1 MGVKR
6 VSALTVFISLSVLL
20 LSLSAEIR
28 AEDINLQK
36 VYPLYPQSEATTHIL
51 NPEFYRHSLFRDPK
65 NDEHFLSKNIKIRLQ
80 NTSFQKI
87 EELSTAETLA
97 IRSELALLENLKFSS
112 DLMVAMSPIN
122 DLGVDYF
129 LQKNPFIENYTTRQD
144 YFSLIPRSFADD
156 TRPSLLFNLDYR
168 PMKWAHFDLRFDRNW
183 ENRPVSSND
192 TNKHHGFFK
201 MSLNPLLSTSL
212 VMGAEI
218 FDTNFI
224 NRDSL
229 DRTNYVYFAQ
239 LNNKWEG
246 LNTFIRYQTDEFHH
260 QANSSKDYEATS
272 LIVGVKKNWTRIDDA
287 WIRLGITHKEA
298 MVEEK
303 KYFVGVGFKYSP
315 TENIKFLSQNS
326 YEISQTDRGEKELLK
341 LSGGIHIKLP
351 FDLQFRNFVRVN
363 KTIDGETNYQFLT
376 SIFRRFKS

>member
-1 MGVKR
+1 
-6 VSALTVFISLSVLL
+6 
-20 LSLSAEIR
+20 
-28 AEDINLQK
+28 
-36 VYPLYPQSEATTHIL
+36 
-51 NPEFYRHSLFRDPK
+51 
-65 NDEHFLSKNIKIRLQ
+65 
-80 NTSFQKI
+80 
-87 EELSTAETLA
+87 
-97 IRSELALLENLKFSS
+97 
-112 DLMVAMSPIN
+112 MSPIN

-129 LQKNPFIENYTTRQD
+129 LQKDPFIENYATRQD
-144 YFSLIPRSFADD
+144 YLSFIPRSFADD

-168 PMKWAHFDLRFDRNW
+168 PMKWAYFGLRFDRNW
-183 ENRPVSSND
+183 GNRLVSYDD

-224 NRDSL
+224 NRQNL
-229 DRTNYVYFAQ
+229 DRRNYVYFAQ

-246 LNTFIRYQTDEFHH
+246 FDTFIRYQVDEFHH

-272 LIVGVKKNWTRIDDA
+272 LTVGVKKNWSRIDDA

-298 MVEEK
+298 RIEEK

-315 TENIKFLSQNS
+315 TENIKFLGQNS
-326 YEISQTDRGEKELLK
+326 YEISQTDRGEKELIK
-341 LSGGIHIKLP
+341 LSGGIDIKLP